1 MIFSPRMIWQK
12 GCREHISDEC
22 TMMTASQWYSPWD
35 INKLLAGWHCMK
47 YYCQDIIAPHKTFN
61 AWVLPPTNKS
71 TKSSV
76 FDFPFCLA
84 ECISKIS
91 DHSKIRYSLVK
102 RIICNVNRNCFF
114 KIYYDNKCI
123 KKFIGHL
130 WNQGIKC
137 VYKLLAYSSCNH
149 NKNA

>member
-1 MIFSPRMIWQK
+1 MTER

-35 INKLLAGWHCMK
+35 INKLLSGWHCMK

-91 DHSKIRYSLVK
+91 DHSKIRYSHPDAIYIYTYLYVY
-102 RIICNVNRNCFF
+102 CNVNRNCFF

-123 KKFIGHL
+123 RNL
-130 WNQGIKC
+130 LDTCEIK
-137 VYKLLAYSSCNH
+137 A
-149 NKNA
+149 